1 MAKKEKHFTTFK
13 LFIESTGYKKEY
25 IVKASGVSRNKFYFA
40 LKAPGVLNKND
51 VEKLS
56 KALRIPKEVIQAVID
71 KDKIPMPELIS

>member
-1 MAKKEKHFTTFK
+1 MAKKEKYFTTFK